1 MENNA
6 TTPRTARPAM
16 APLGSV
22 FECTAHKPLLDVL
35 DVLGAFDAVVVTVT
49 VATDPDVVVDSP
61 ELEQPGDVVPLA
73 RILVAVKG
81 SVKIKFRVGSAL
93 HAVSSPHHQSGLQEV
108 ALSFEYRVKDLPMI
122 RLNLFKA
129 ER

>member
-22 FECTAHKPLLDVL
+22 FECTAHKLLLDVL
-35 DVLGAFDAVVVTVT
+35 
-49 VATDPDVVVDSP
+49 DSP

-73 RILVAVKG
+73 RILVTALPVKG
-81 SVKIKFRVGSAL
+81 SVK
-93 HAVSSPHHQSGLQEV
+93 
-108 ALSFEYRVKDLPMI
+108 M
-122 RLNLFKA
+122 
-129 ER
+129 